1 MSKWYIISIKWEEVA
16 NKISRIFANFFSQQN
31 MLIGEYRHT
40 IDNKNRLSLPAKFRK
55 ETGRKV
61 VITSGLD
68 SCLFIFTVKSWE
80 SITGR
85 LSSPDS
91 SMLSADSRSFNRY
104 LLGGAVEVDVDAI
117 GRMLI
122 PEYLVTRAK
131 LGRNV
136 VIVGVRERAEIWDED
151 RWNAYRKE
159 IEGKA
164 DKLAEKLGQAGM
176 V

>member
-1 MSKWYIISIKWEEVA
+1 
-16 NKISRIFANFFSQQN
+16 
-31 MLIGEYRHT
+31 MLIGEFRHV
-40 IDNKNRLSLPAKFRK
+40 IDDKNRLSLPAKFRK
-55 ETGRKV
+55 ETGRKI

-68 SCLFIFTVKSWE
+68 SCLFIFTMKSWE
-80 SITGR
+80 EITKR

-104 LLGGAVEVDVDAI
+104 LLGGAVEIDVDSL

-122 PEYLVTRAK
+122 PEYLTTRAK

-136 VIVGVRERAEIWDED
+136 VIVGVRERAEIWDEV
-151 RWNAYRKE
+151 RWDAYRAD

-164 DKLAEKLGQAGM
+164 NALSEKLAEKLGEAGM

>member
-1 MSKWYIISIKWEEVA
+1 
-16 NKISRIFANFFSQQN
+16 

-55 ETGRKV
+55 ETGKKV

-68 SCLFIFTVKSWE
+68 SCLFVFTTKSWE
-80 SITGR
+80 SITSR

-91 SMLSADSRSFNRY
+91 SLLQADSRSFNRY
-104 LLGGAVEVDVDAI
+104 LLGGAVEVDVDAL

-122 PEYLVTRAK
+122 PEYLVDRAK

-136 VIVGVRERAEIWDED
+136 VIVGVRERAEIWDEAKWD
-151 RWNAYRKE
+151 SYRADVEKKADALAE
-159 IEGKA
+159 SLGKA
-164 DKLAEKLGQAGM
+164 GM
-176 V
+176 I

>member
-1 MSKWYIISIKWEEVA
+1 
-16 NKISRIFANFFSQQN
+16 
-31 MLIGEYRHT
+31 MLIGEYRHV
-40 IDNKNRLSLPAKFRK
+40 IDDKNRLSLPAKFRK
-55 ETGRKV
+55 ETGKKI

-68 SCLFIFTVKSWE
+68 SCLFIFTMKSWE
-80 SITGR
+80 EITKR

-104 LLGGAVEVDVDAI
+104 LLGGAVEIEVDSL

-122 PEYLVTRAK
+122 PEYLAARAK

-136 VIVGVRERAEIWDED
+136 VIVGVRERAEIWDEA
-151 RWNAYRKE
+151 RWDAYRAD

-164 DKLAEKLGQAGM
+164 NALSEKLAEKLGEAGM